1 MKTKKSIFTSFKRYQ
16 ATIVAND
23 EAKRA
28 HKAEFDAAKEQG
40 DVEGDYEPLLTNF
53 DLAVRWLQNF
63 LIKHNFDV
71 PLLLRFIH
79 NFLDFSG
86 SNNHPALAKKNCAFL
101 FGSSNSGVRK
111 ATRPDIRPIS
121 VADGWAGAEM
131 RVFTLSNSII
141 TDGPTDQRTKGRTK
155 PPIELHVR
163 N

>member
-1 MKTKKSIFTSFKRYQ
+1 M
-16 ATIVAND
+16 AND

-63 LIKHNFDV
+63 LLKHNFDV

-79 NFLDFSG
+79 NFLDYSG
-86 SNNHPALAKKNCAFL
+86 SNNHPALAKRNCAFL

-111 ATRPDIRPIS
+111 TTRPDTRQIS

-131 RVFTLSNSII
+131 RVFTFSNSII
-141 TDGPTDQRTKGRTK
+141 TDGGADGRTNGRADGRTK
-155 PPIELHVR
+155 PLIELRVR